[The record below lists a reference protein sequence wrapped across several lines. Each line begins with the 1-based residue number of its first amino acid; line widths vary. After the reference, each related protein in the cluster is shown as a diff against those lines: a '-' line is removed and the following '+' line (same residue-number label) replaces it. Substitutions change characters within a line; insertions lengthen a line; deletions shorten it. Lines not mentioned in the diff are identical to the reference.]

1 MVWAAV
7 SVGGASLA
15 VVGSGVS
22 ATWGAAAVAVVV
34 ASVWGA
40 AAAVVVV
47 GSVPLLVVF

>member
-7 SVGGASLA
+7 SVGGASSA
-15 VVGSGVS
+15 VVGSCVS
-22 ATWGAAAVAVVV
+22 AAWGAAAVSVVV
-34 ASVWGA
+34 VSVWRA